1 MFKHPGIPLFA
12 VLILGGVACATA
24 TKPDSDDLPSRAARA
39 LRHAVDFFR
48 RDVAT
53 EGGYLWRYSADLKRR
68 EGEKVV
74 EGPVVWVQPPGTP
87 AVGLAFLSA
96 YEATGEKLYLAA
108 ARDAARCLVRG
119 QLRSGGWAY
128 HIDFDPK
135 KRLNSAYRV
144 DLSRDDPARDDPA
157 RDEQR
162 NWSTLDDN
170 TSQASLRFLMRMDQ
184 VLAFKDET
192 IHEAAR
198 FGLDSLLKVQH
209 PNGGFPQG
217 FDDPVD
223 HEDHEERPIRKASY
237 PDAWPRTHPQPYYH
251 KHFYTLNDNLLHDV
265 VDVFL
270 DAEAIYGEPRFRDA
284 ALKVGDFLILAQ
296 MPDPQPG
303 WAQQYDFE
311 MHPAWARRF
320 EPPAITG
327 GESQGAMRTL
337 LKLYRATGKRRFL
350 DPLPR
355 ALAYYQGSRLPGG
368 KLARFYE
375 LRTNRPL
382 YFTRDYALTYSDK
395 KMPTHYSFK
404 VGSELDPIE
413 RIYDRLRK
421 MSAEKLEAAR
431 KPTPPKLTN
440 GLINRARAAIS
451 ALDKKG
457 RWIEPGGLRYDKKY
471 RGPVIN
477 CRTFIGNVE
486 ALSQYLAAVRAA
498 KAKTGARD

>member
-12 VLILGGVACATA
+12 VLILVGVACASK
-24 TKPDSDDLPSRAARA
+24 TKPDRDDLPSRAARA
-39 LRHAVDFFR
+39 LRNAVVFFR

-96 YEATGEKLYLAA
+96 YEATGEKLYV
-108 ARDAARCLVRG
+108 DAAGDAAKCLVRG

-144 DLSRDDPARDDPA
+144 DPPRDG
-157 RDEQR
+157 QN

-192 IHEAAR
+192 IHEATR

-209 PNGGFPQG
+209 PNGGFSQG
-217 FDDPVD
+217 FDGLVD
-223 HEDHEERPIRKASY
+223 HEVRPVQKASY
-237 PDAWPRTHPQPYYH
+237 PDTWPRTHPQPHHH
-251 KHFYTLNDNLLHDV
+251 KQFYTLNDNLLHDV
-265 VDVFL
+265 VDVLL
-270 DAEAIYGEPRFRDA
+270 DAEAIYGEQRFRDA

-337 LKLYRATGKRRFL
+337 LKLYRATGQRRFL
-350 DPLPR
+350 EPLQR
-355 ALAYYQGSRLPGG
+355 ALEYYQRSRLPDG

-382 YFTRDYALTYSDK
+382 YFTLDYALTYSDE
-395 KMPTHYSFK
+395 KMPTHYRFQVES
-404 VGSELDPIE
+404 GLDPIE

-431 KPTPPKLTN
+431 TPKPPKLTN
-440 GLINRARAAIS
+440 GLINRTRKAVS

-486 ALSQYLAAVRAA
+486 TLSQYLAAVRAA
-498 KAKTGARD
+498 KTGAGDPPMNAGRILSADERR